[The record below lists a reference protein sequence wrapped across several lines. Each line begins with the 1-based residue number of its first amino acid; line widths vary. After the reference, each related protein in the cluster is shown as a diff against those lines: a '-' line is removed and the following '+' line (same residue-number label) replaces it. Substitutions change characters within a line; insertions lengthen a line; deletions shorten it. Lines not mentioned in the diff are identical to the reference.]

1 MSPVT
6 VVLADDHPSVRKS
19 LRQLI
24 ECEHDLTVVAETTDG
39 PETIRVVQAL
49 QPDVLVLDVK
59 MPLMN
64 GLEVLQYLRN
74 QKQLL
79 GIIILSSHG
88 EQLYI
93 AAASRLGADVFL
105 TKSTGV
111 EPLLEAIRLIGQR
124 VSGERAERLTRA
136 KAPVTGRGRRR
147 RAEPPVDRDPSRQD
161 WSEAG

>member
-1 MSPVT
+1 MSPLT

-24 ECEHDLTVVAETTDG
+24 ECEPDLAVVAETTDG
-39 PETIRVVQAL
+39 PETIRVVQTL

-79 GIIILSSHG
+79 GIIILSSHS
-88 EQLYI
+88 EQLYV
-93 AAASRLGADVFL
+93 AAASRLGADAFL
-105 TKSTGV
+105 TKSAGV
-111 EPLLEAIRLIGQR
+111 EALLEAIRLIGQR
-124 VSGERAERLTRA
+124 VSRERLERLARA

-147 RAEPPVDRDPSRQD
+147 RAETTVDRDPNRQD